1 MSDGSKHMVLGLQ
14 SSGKTTFAAA
24 LWYIL
29 SNGGVETV
37 LAQGKHTGDYSYL
50 DKIAARWEKG
60 YKVPRTEHYEQQSI
74 SINLADRI
82 SGRAVSLRFTDL
94 PGEGF
99 ERAFASRRLAE
110 PIVRA
115 LEDIDGLIV
124 FVSAADG
131 TDNESI
137 IDVVKGLKEED
148 DEDLDIDDDYDYEDD
163 DGEPSNEA
171 AAEKLQADVR
181 PDGVGGASGAIGGD
195 GEVPFTPSL
204 TPRDVQLVDILSS
217 LQDRPVNGVFP
228 RIVVVVSAWDKVVR
242 HRDPTRWVSARMPL
256 LSQYLKNLGV
266 PVRVYGVSA
275 QGGEV
280 PDGPKAKDALDRDKL
295 LSILNAGE
303 RIRVA
308 GHDAADHDLTHPIRW
323 LSGLEG

>member
-1 MSDGSKHMVLGLQ
+1 MVLGLQ

-29 SNGGVETV
+29 SNGGVATV

-50 DKIAARWEKG
+50 DKIAARWERG

-74 SINLADRI
+74 SINLVDRI
-82 SGRAVSLRFTDL
+82 SGGAVSLRFTDL

-110 PIVRA
+110 PIAQA

-124 FVSAADG
+124 FVSAAG
-131 TDNESI
+131 GIDNESI
-137 IDVVKGLKEED
+137 IDVVKGLQEEG
-148 DEDLDIDDDYDYEDD
+148 DEDLDTDDDDD
-163 DGEPSNEA
+163 DDDDDFEPGNDVA
-171 AAEKLQADVR
+171 GEKLHV
-181 PDGVGGASGAIGGD
+181 DGQSNGHD
-195 GEVPFTPSL
+195 GTSSSRSETKEVPFTPGL

-217 LQDRPVNGVFP
+217 LQDRPVVGVFP
-228 RIVVVVSAWDKVVR
+228 RIVVIVSAWDKVVR
-242 HRDPTRWVSARMPL
+242 HRDPTRWLSARMPL
-256 LSQYLKNLGV
+256 LSQYLKNMGA

-295 LSILNAGE
+295 LSISNAGE
-303 RIRVA
+303 RIRVV
-308 GHDAADHDLTHPIRW
+308 GHDAGDHDLTHPIRW
-323 LSGLEG
+323 LSGLES

>member
-37 LAQGKHTGDYSYL
+37 FAQGKHTGDYSYL
-50 DKIAARWEKG
+50 DRIAARWEKG

-74 SINLADRI
+74 SINLVDRI
-82 SGRAVSLRFTDL
+82 SGGTVSLRFTDL

-110 PIVRA
+110 PIVQA

-137 IDVVKGLKEED
+137 IDVVKGLKEEH
-148 DEDLDIDDDYDYEDD
+148 DEDLDIDDDDDDD
-163 DGEPSNEA
+163 DGEPTNEVA
-171 AAEKLQADVR
+171 GEKLQVDARSDAV
-181 PDGVGGASGAIGGD
+181 DGD
-195 GEVPFTPSL
+195 KEVPFTPGL

-228 RIVVVVSAWDKVVR
+228 RIVVIVSAWDKVVR
-242 HRDPTRWVSARMPL
+242 HRDPTRWLSARMPL
-256 LSQYLKNLGV
+256 LSQYLNNFGV

-295 LSILNAGE
+295 LSITNAGE
-303 RIRVA
+303 RIRVV
-308 GHDAADHDLTHPIRW
+308 GHDAAAHDLTHPIRW
-323 LSGLEG
+323 LSGLES